1 MTPDLEHVIAL
12 GTQRLRL
19 SVSSASDTGRVRT
32 LNEDSVLVAPPLFV
46 VADGMGGHAHGDQ
59 ASAAAAAAFR
69 DRFDPDR
76 PAEVDEVIDA
86 VHAANAAVTGLARE
100 GGFSG
105 TTLSG
110 LALVRTGDALNW
122 LAFNIGDS
130 RIYRFGPS
138 GLVQLS
144 VDHSVVQELLTAGAI
159 APEDVG
165 SHPERNV
172 VTRALGASAEVDPD
186 VWLLPVEQGDAFVIC
201 SDGLSKELDDREIT
215 RLIDG
220 HGRGASLADLLV
232 RAANAAGGHDN
243 ITVVVLT
250 TELIGADGEIADETR
265 DRLPRAL
272 EETNPRI

>member
-1 MTPDLEHVIAL
+1 VTPDLEHVIAL